1 MASDTPASSNGAA
14 PNVTKLSQV
23 DLGPHLS
30 VVEKVG
36 YGLGDT
42 ASNILYQAWS
52 FFLAKF
58 YTDVFGIP
66 ANHAATMFLVTRIWD
81 TINDPLMGMLADRT
95 NTRWGKFRPYL
106 LWVGV
111 PYGVLVWAM
120 FVTPDWSPGAKIIY
134 AYATYILATM
144 AYTAINIPY
153 SSMMAVMTPDP
164 KERTTLSQYRFFL
177 AFVGM
182 LLITT
187 FMQPL
192 VKFFGADPSHP
203 GYDVALGFSPTVG
216 YKTTMGLFGAIA
228 IVLLVITFLTTR
240 ERVLPPKG
248 QKSTFRQDL
257 GDVSKNVPWI
267 VLFIACVFWLTHNMI
282 RNGSVAYYFDY
293 VGAGNRTL
301 FSLGAGAFHLDFDLT
316 TTFLTI
322 GTAGMMAGVFLST
335 PIKKRFGKKP
345 LSIFLALATAAFGGL
360 FYVLPRDN
368 FVLLGVFNFLWSIV
382 AGATPVF
389 LFAMFAD
396 AADFHEWK
404 FGRRATGLVIAGIMF
419 AIKLGVAIGGWLQL
433 TLLDAFGYEAN
444 VAQTP
449 EAVTGIKLLF
459 SAIPAAF
466 ILVCGILLCFYPIN
480 EKLLTTIEVDLKQRK
495 SDEQNA

>member
-1 MASDTPASSNGAA
+1 MESSAASEVTPSSATFSGA
-14 PNVTKLSQV
+14 K
-23 DLGPHLS
+23 LS
-30 VVEKVG
+30 VVEKIG

-58 YTDVFGIP
+58 YTDVFGISP
-66 ANHAATMFLVTRIWD
+66 KHAATMFLVTRIWD
-81 TINDPLMGMLADRT
+81 TINDPIMGMIADRT
-95 NTRWGKFRPYL
+95 KTRWGKFRPYL

-120 FVTPDWSPGAKIIY
+120 FVTPNWGDNAKIIY

-153 SSMMAVMTPDP
+153 SSMMAVITPDP

-182 LLITT
+182 MLITT
-187 FMQPL
+187 FMMPL
-192 VKFFGADPSHP
+192 VKFFGANPSYP
-203 GYDVALGFSPTVG
+203 GYNETLGYSQIVG
-216 YKTTMGLFGAIA
+216 YKTTMGVFGTIA

-240 ERVLPPKG
+240 ERVQPPKG
-248 QKSTFRQDL
+248 QKSTFGQDIR
-257 GDVSKNVPWI
+257 DVSRNVPWI

-293 VGAGNRTL
+293 VGDGNKTL
-301 FSLGAGAFHLDFDLT
+301 FSLGTGAFHLDFDLT

-322 GTAGMMAGVFLST
+322 GTFGMMAGVFLST
-335 PIKKRFGKKP
+335 PVKKRFGKKP
-345 LSIFLALATAAFGGL
+345 LSIFLAAAAAVLGAV
-360 FYVLPRDN
+360 FYVLPREN
-368 FVLLGVFNFLWSIV
+368 FVVLGTFNFLWSIV

-396 AADFHEWK
+396 TADFHEWK

-419 AIKLGVAIGGWLQL
+419 AIKLGVAIGGFLQL
-433 TLLDAFGYEAN
+433 RLLDKFGYKAN
-444 VAQTP
+444 VAQSA
-449 EAVTGIKLLF
+449 ESLMGIRLLF
-459 SAIPAAF
+459 SVIPAAF
-466 ILVCGILLCFYPIN
+466 IFICAIMLCFYPIS
-480 EKLLTTIEVDLKQRK
+480 EKLLMQIEVDLKQRK
-495 SDEQNA
+495 DKE

>member
-1 MASDTPASSNGAA
+1 MEDNTNSTPEVTASSATDSAFNELGG
-14 PNVTKLSQV
+14 KLSV
-23 DLGPHLS
+23 F
-30 VVEKVG
+30 EKIG

-66 ANHAATMFLVTRIWD
+66 ARHAATMFLVTRIWD
-81 TINDPLMGMLADRT
+81 TINAPIMGMVADRT

-111 PYGVLVWAM
+111 PYGFLIYAM
-120 FVTPDWSPGAKIIY
+120 FVTPDWSQNSKIIY

-153 SSMMAVMTPDP
+153 SSMMAVMTPNP
-164 KERTTLSQYRFFL
+164 EERTTLSQYRFFL

-182 LLITT
+182 MLITT

-192 VKFFGADPSHP
+192 VKFFGANPAYP
-203 GYDVALGFSPTVG
+203 GYDETLGYSRIVG
-216 YKTTMGLFGAIA
+216 YKATMAVFGAIA
-228 IVLLVITFLTTR
+228 VVLLIITFLTTR
-240 ERVLPPKG
+240 ERVKPPKG
-248 QKSTFRQDL
+248 QKSSFRQDL

-267 VLFIACVFWLTHNMI
+267 VLFVACVFWLTHNMI
-282 RNGSVAYYFDY
+282 RNGTVAYYFDY
-293 VGAGNRTL
+293 VGAGNKTL
-301 FSLGAGAFHLDFDLT
+301 FSLGTGAFHFDFDLT

-322 GTAGMMAGVFLST
+322 GTVGMMAGVFIST
-335 PIKKRFGKKP
+335 PFKKRFGKKP
-345 LSIFLALATAAFGGL
+345 LSIFLSIAAAALGAV

-396 AADFHEWK
+396 ATDFHEWK
-404 FGRRATGLVIAGIMF
+404 FDRRATGLVIAGIMF

-433 TLLDAFGYEAN
+433 RLLDAFGYEAN

-449 EAVTGIKLLF
+449 EALMGIKLLF
-459 SAIPAAF
+459 SVIPAAF
-466 ILVCGILLCFYPIN
+466 ILICGILLCFYPVN
-480 EKLLTTIEVDLKQRK
+480 EKLLATIEVDLKERKK
-495 SDEQNA
+495 SDGQ